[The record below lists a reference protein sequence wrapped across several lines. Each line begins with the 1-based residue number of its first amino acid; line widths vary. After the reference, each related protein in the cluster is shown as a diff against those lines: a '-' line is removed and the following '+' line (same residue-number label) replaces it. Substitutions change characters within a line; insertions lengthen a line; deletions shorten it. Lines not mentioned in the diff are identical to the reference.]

1 MAQKVLLVDDERNVR
16 KALSMTL
23 QKSGYEIGEAA
34 SGAEALDTIG
44 SFQPEVMLLDLRMP
58 ELDGMETL
66 RRMNRIEGK
75 KPKVVM
81 MTAYGSASD
90 VMEAMKLGAFDYVQK
105 PFDLIQ
111 VKQVVAKALQH
122 AQSEQGEQEGATP
135 KAADTAEEGSGLV
148 GLSPAMQEVYKLV
161 GKVSMS
167 KATVLIQGES
177 GTGKELIAKAIH
189 ANSPRAQK
197 PLVAVNCG
205 AIPENLL
212 ESELFGY
219 ERGAFTG
226 AVGRKQGMFE
236 LADGGT
242 LFLDEVGELS
252 LALQVKLL
260 RVLQERTLVRLGG
273 VEAIPVD
280 VRLIAATNRDLRER
294 IRQGLFREDLY
305 YRLHVVPIQMP
316 PLRERKEDIPL
327 LINHFLAKY
336 GRETGKEGLYLSRAA
351 HDMLMAY
358 DWPGN
363 VRQLEHAIERAVIM
377 TNIAAIQPEHIQ
389 LPGHASP
396 AEGSSRQSQHG
407 HAISYEGRTMRDIL
421 QEVEREVIARALKNE
436 RGNKLQT
443 AKKLGISRRALLY
456 KIQLYGLDSVGQE
469 QE

>member
-1 MAQKVLLVDDERNVR
+1 MTQKVLLVDDERNVR

-23 QKSGYEIGEAA
+23 RKSGYEISEAA
-34 SGAEALDTIG
+34 SGAEALNRIS

-66 RRMNRIEGK
+66 RRLNRIEGK

-105 PFDLIQ
+105 PFDLVQ

-122 AQSEQGEQEGATP
+122 AQTEQGVV
-135 KAADTAEEGSGLV
+135 AAAAKGEEKAEESSGLV
-148 GLSPAMQEVYKLV
+148 GLSPAMQDVYKLV

-189 ANSPRAQK
+189 ANSPRADK
-197 PLVAVNCG
+197 PLIAINCG
-205 AIPENLL
+205 AIPEHLL

-252 LALQVKLL
+252 PALQVKLL

-273 VEAIPVD
+273 VEPIAVD

-294 IRQGLFREDLY
+294 IRQGQFREDLY
-305 YRLHVVPIQMP
+305 YRLHVVPIHMP
-316 PLRERKEDIPL
+316 PLRERKEDIPI
-327 LINHFLAKY
+327 LIDHFLAKY
-336 GRETGKEGLYLSRAA
+336 GRETGKEGLYLSPAA
-351 HDMLMAY
+351 LDMLMAY
-358 DWPGN
+358 HWPGN
-363 VRQLEHAIERAVIM
+363 VRQLEHTIERAVIM
-377 TNIAAIQPEHIQ
+377 TSIPAIQPEHIH
-389 LPGHASP
+389 LPSQESGP
-396 AEGSSRQSQHG
+396 GEGRQ
-407 HAISYEGRTMRDIL
+407 AIDGGFGYDGRTMREIL
-421 QEVEREVIARALKNE
+421 QEVEREVLYQTLQKE

-456 KIQLYGLDSVGQE
+456 KIQMYGLEGAGQE
-469 QE
+469 Q